1 MSSECTDTPSNART
15 HSPPLIHAHAHSPL
29 THHRRLHELHLE
41 SIKANAK
48 RANDR
53 VKEGVARKLRLE
65 AAKVEKAS
73 AALERVKYR
82 AESVVDTSSA
92 KRDANKAKREALF
105 EAVREARKTR
115 QTERVARQIA
125 LGALEDKACS
135 ARAKMV
141 MATSQKGRA
150 AVKHAL
156 AVSAA
161 LKAKEQQVQGTATP
175 SFAGTVYGR

>member
-1 MSSECTDTPSNART
+1 MLTP
-15 HSPPLIHAHAHSPL
+15 PL
-29 THHRRLHELHLE
+29 THRRRLHELHLE
-41 SIKANAK
+41 NIKANAK

-125 LGALEDKACS
+125 S
-135 ARAKMV
+135 AR
-141 MATSQKGRA
+141 SRIRRA
-150 AVKHAL
+150 RHA
-156 AVSAA
+156 
-161 LKAKEQQVQGTATP
+161 P
-175 SFAGTVYGR
+175 RW